1 MMNVE
6 EEAQNLG
13 IARWDRENG
22 HEEKDIDLDCKVLNA
37 EIRDNTFS
45 RKSTLLVLGWE
56 RYMRWVLIVLAV
68 VGIAVSSLA
77 LREHYRTD
85 ASPCSINERWDCGIV
100 NHSPYAVLFGI
111 PVAVIGI
118 AGYLLL
124 GILAFQKA
132 YGLMLVA
139 ALSGLGFALYL
150 AHIESAVLGVWCIYC
165 VISLG
170 VISVVSLLV
179 LGTVGVNLLLRS
191 RKMI

>member
-1 MMNVE
+1 
-6 EEAQNLG
+6 
-13 IARWDRENG
+13 
-22 HEEKDIDLDCKVLNA
+22 
-37 EIRDNTFS
+37 
-45 RKSTLLVLGWE
+45 
-56 RYMRWVLIVLAV
+56 MRWVLILLAV

-100 NHSPYAVLFGI
+100 NHSPYAVLFGV

-132 YGLMLVA
+132 YRLMLVA
-139 ALSGLGFALYL
+139 ALGGLGFALYL

-165 VISLG
+165 AISLG
-170 VISVVSLLV
+170 VISVMSLLV
-179 LGTVGVNLLLRS
+179 LGTVAVNLLLRS